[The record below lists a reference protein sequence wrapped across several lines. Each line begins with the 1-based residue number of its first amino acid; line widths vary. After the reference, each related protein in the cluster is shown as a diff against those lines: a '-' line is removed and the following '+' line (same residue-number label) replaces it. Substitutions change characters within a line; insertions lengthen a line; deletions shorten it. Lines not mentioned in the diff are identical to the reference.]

1 MGASDR
7 HNRAPSSRGDIR
19 SSRSPHRL
27 DYISNT
33 TSAASRCEACPAH
46 PLPCQ
51 QQTRCLIS
59 QVLPT
64 DVDHNAASLQL
75 FTDVGGRLLF
85 NAGEGLQRMFREN
98 KLRIGKVR
106 PGLPVAMHCF
116 VP

>member
-1 MGASDR
+1 
-7 HNRAPSSRGDIR
+7 
-19 SSRSPHRL
+19 
-27 DYISNT
+27 
-33 TSAASRCEACPAH
+33 
-46 PLPCQ
+46 
-51 QQTRCLIS
+51 
-59 QVLPT
+59 
-64 DVDHNAASLQL
+64 VDHNAASLQL